1 MNTFRYSRWDGSQ
14 EIEPFSPSE
23 LMDHLADELLD
34 GNDLSSVMRELLR
47 RGGHLPSGRRIS
59 GMRDLLERLKERRQQ
74 QLQRYNLDSVMD
86 DIRQQLDEI
95 IEKER
100 GGIERRLEEQTG
112 SQGGEGEGDEQQFR
126 DLLESMARKHL
137 DQLDNLPPQAGGRI
151 QQLRDYDFMDPEA
164 RQQFEDLLD
173 TLKKQVMEQF
183 FQQLKQGLGAMTPE
197 QMGEIQQMVRD
208 LNELLAAHR
217 QGDDSGFQE
226 FMDKWGQFFPD
237 GIGSVDELAQHLSQQ
252 MAAMQSLLESMTPE
266 MRSELDQMIQSLFQD
281 GDLQSDLSEL
291 LMNLDDLYPTD
302 RGDPMPFAG
311 DDPLTLQEALR
322 LMGDMNGLDE
332 LERELMEA
340 AKNSD
345 ATALD
350 TDEIG
355 RLIGDEARRMAE
367 ELQQMARMLEEAGL
381 IRRRGRDWEL
391 TPRAMR
397 KIGERALRDIFGRID
412 GGLAGDH
419 TLNREGWG
427 IERLEETKAY
437 QFGDPFAL
445 DMHGTMRNAL
455 RRNGPGTPQS
465 IDKDDFEIYRSA
477 FINQCATVIMLD
489 MSYSMLRRGR
499 FLAGRKVAMAL
510 DSLIR
515 NQFPRDVLHIA
526 AFSYFVQPL
535 KSHMLLETDWI
546 DPRGTDFPVAIRAAR
561 DMLKG
566 YKDGTKQIIL
576 ITDGEPHANAYGYDW
591 GRYEGGWSMRE
602 AMEETLRE
610 VNRCT
615 RSGITVNTFMLDTEP
630 VITTF
635 IKTLAKLNRGR
646 IFFADPHQLGEYLLV
661 DYMKNRRARA

>member
-1 MNTFRYSRWDGSQ
+1 
-14 EIEPFSPSE
+14 
-23 LMDHLADELLD
+23 
-34 GNDLSSVMRELLR
+34 MRELLR
-47 RGGHLPSGRRIS
+47 RGGRLPSGRQMP
-59 GMRDLLERLKERRQQ
+59 GMRDLLDRLKERRQQ

-86 DIRQQLDEI
+86 DIKQKLEEVVQ
-95 IEKER
+95 KER
-100 GGIERRLEEQTG
+100 EGIERRLSEQSTAEKDD
-112 SQGGEGEGDEQQFR
+112 GEAGVEDDSQQFR

-137 DQLDNLPPQAGGRI
+137 DQLDNLPPQVGGRI
-151 QQLRDYDFMDPEA
+151 QQLRDYDFMDSEA
-164 RQQFEDLLD
+164 RQRFEELLD

-183 FQQLKQGLGAMTPE
+183 FQQLKQSLGAMTPE

-217 QGDDSGFQE
+217 QGDDSGFKE
-226 FMDKWGQFFPD
+226 FMNKWGQFFPD
-237 GIGSVDELAQHLSQQ
+237 GLQNVDQLTQHLSQQ

-266 MRSELDQMIQSLFQD
+266 MRGELDQMISSLFQD
-281 GDLQSDLSEL
+281 GDLQSDLAEL
-291 LMNLDDLYPTD
+291 MMNLDDLYPTD

-322 LMGDMNGLDE
+322 LMGDINGLDE
-332 LERELMEA
+332 LERELTEA
-340 AKNSD
+340 ARDSD
-345 ATALD
+345 ATQLD

-367 ELQQMARMLEEAGL
+367 ELQQLSRMLEDAGL
-381 IRRRGRDWEL
+381 IRRRGSEWEL

-419 TLNREGWG
+419 SLNRDGWG
-427 IERLEETKAY
+427 IERLEDTKAY
-437 QFGDPFAL
+437 QWGDPFAL
-445 DMHGTMRNAL
+445 DMHGTLGNAL
-455 RRNGPGTPQS
+455 RRNGPGTPQR
-465 IDKDDFEIYRSA
+465 IAVDDFEVFRSA
-477 FINQCATVIMLD
+477 FVNQCATVIMLD

-515 NQFPRDVLHIA
+515 NKFPRDVLHVA

-535 KSHMLLETDWI
+535 KSHMLLETSWI
-546 DPRGTDFPVAIRAAR
+546 DPRGTDFPVAIHAAR
-561 DMLKG
+561 EMLKG

-576 ITDGEPHANAYGYDW
+576 ITDGEPHANAYGYDY

-646 IFFADPHQLGEYLLV
+646 IFFADPSQLGEYLLV